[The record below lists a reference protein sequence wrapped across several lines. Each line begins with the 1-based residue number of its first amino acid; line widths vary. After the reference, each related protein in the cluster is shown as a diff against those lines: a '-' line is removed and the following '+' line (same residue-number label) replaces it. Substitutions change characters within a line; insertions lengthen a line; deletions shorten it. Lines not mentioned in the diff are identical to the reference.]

1 MTPPA
6 RDDGHDIFLE
16 RGGMAW
22 IVECKLYDRGHL
34 QMLGERQMSRRRGS
48 FRSGDSGRFVPAV
61 GSFCGLDGTGETC

>member
-6 RDDGHDIFLE
+6 RDGGHDIFLE

-22 IVECKLYDRGHL
+22 IVECKLYDRGYL

-48 FRSGDSGRFVPAV
+48 FRKTREFRS
-61 GSFCGLDGTGETC
+61 SFGPKCRHSYSP